1 MKWFKYTFNTDNEYL
16 QILLGL
22 KNSSYIK
29 TVGTFLSKLQCIHLA
44 SKKPKKKKVT

>member
-1 MKWFKYTFNTDNEYL
+1 MKLFKYTFITDNEYL

-22 KNSSYIK
+22 KNSSLK

-44 SKKPKKKKVT
+44 SKKPKKKVT